1 MKHNIRLTEEDLLD
15 TKELWLRLWRRIS
28 MLKMEELRL
37 LVHSIL
43 ESMKKNCNTKL
54 AKVKLRDNVNL
65 NNGELKKNKSLKES
79 KYNMKLEDLKSTKR
93 WRCQK
98 LKEKEDFMRRDSNKK
113 DWRLTDREKLK
124 SGNRREKEKS
134 KNLVLKKK
142 LAEGKSKSKLKLNVT
157 KEKAE

>member
-1 MKHNIRLTEEDLLD
+1 MSMKHNIRLTEEDLLD

-65 NNGELKKNKSLKES
+65 NNGELKKNKSL
-79 KYNMKLEDLKSTKR
+79 
-93 WRCQK
+93 
-98 LKEKEDFMRRDSNKK
+98 
-113 DWRLTDREKLK
+113 
-124 SGNRREKEKS
+124 
-134 KNLVLKKK
+134 
-142 LAEGKSKSKLKLNVT
+142 
-157 KEKAE
+157 